1 MKKLFKKNETEITY
15 IKQELELHKKLV
27 HPNIIQMVDYLETSS
42 HFYFFLEYAPYGDL
56 FDYLRNEKP
65 SEKQLIKIFFQTVS
79 AIAYMHA

>member
-1 MKKLFKKNETEITY
+1 
-15 IKQELELHKKLV
+15 
-27 HPNIIQMVDYLETSS
+27 MVDYLETSS

-79 AIAYMHA
+79 AIAYMQA